1 VLGIDP
7 ICVFA
12 FIFSLSSKTMS
23 FRVIPVLDLKDGR
36 VVHGIAG
43 RRHEYQPIQSRLTTS
58 TKPGDVARAIRDHY
72 GLNEIY
78 LADLNAI
85 AGVEPAFSLFAELNA
100 AGFQLWVDAGIHHC
114 QQAESLLQAGV
125 QTIVLGLET
134 LAGPD
139 TLAKIC
145 ASHSDRVI
153 FSLDMN
159 QGKPLGNRKA
169 WGDGDA
175 WTIAQTAW
183 ESGARRIL
191 LLDLSRVGVN
201 QGIGTEELAIGL
213 LTRHPGLDLT
223 VGGGIRHCDDLLHL
237 KGLGVSGALVATA
250 LHKQTIL
257 LEHLDRVIGR

>member
-1 VLGIDP
+1 LRV
-7 ICVFA
+7 CRHF
-12 FIFSLSSKTMS
+12 FSILKTMS
-23 FRVIPVLDLKDGR
+23 FRVIPVLDLKDGH

-58 TKPGDVARAIRDHY
+58 TAPIDVASAIRDHY

-85 AGVEPAFSLFAELNA
+85 AGAAPAFPLFAELNA
-100 AGFQLWVDAGIHHC
+100 AGFQLWVDAGIYNSE
-114 QQAESLLQAGV
+114 QADNLLQAGV

-134 LAGPD
+134 LEGPD

-145 ASHSDRVI
+145 ANHSNRVI

-159 QGKPLGNRKA
+159 QGMPVGNRKA
-169 WGDGDA
+169 WGNGDA

-201 QGIGTEELAIGL
+201 QGIGTDELATRL
-213 LTRHPGLDLT
+213 LARYPGLDLT
-223 VGGGIRHCDDLLHL
+223 VGGGIRQCDDLLHV
-237 KGLGVSGALVATA
+237 KNLGVSAALVATT
-250 LHKQTIL
+250 LHNGAIQPDDLARLAWWRT
-257 LEHLDRVIGR
+257 R